1 MARRSAYRPGSPSY
15 ARERQAVLR
24 RQTALARATAGRA
37 KRPEARRR
45 AQRRASTAERGLRE
59 IAARQDYRS
68 RLSERDRAEFDHFSL
83 SEQDRLRTMLRD
95 YPDSVPRDLPDPFV
109 GRNRNTLWRQYYST
123 RAGSRQRAIA

>member
-1 MARRSAYRPGSPSY
+1 MARRSEYRPGSSSY
-15 ARERQAVLR
+15 MRQRQAELR
-24 RQTALARATAGRA
+24 RRAALARATAGRA
-37 KRPEARRR
+37 KTSEGRRR
-45 AQRRASTAERGLRE
+45 AQRRAAAAERGLRE

-68 RLSERDRAEFDHFSL
+68 RLAERDRVEFDHSSL

-109 GRNRNTLWRQYYST
+109 GRNRNSLWRLYYST